1 MLAARLYGPRDIRVE
16 DVPEPRG
23 GDGWVVVETLAAGIC
38 GTDKAFYTGSYPLFR
53 RPITPGHEAVGVVL
67 EGPEHLKGRLVTTEI
82 NLVTDPLH
90 PCNREA
96 YTHCPPSARRV
107 LGIDHDGAMAELFAT
122 RVDAVHVV
130 EGLEPPEKGVYVE
143 PLAAVLRAFRLEPL
157 RPRERLA
164 VIGTGVVAL
173 LAAQVARLH
182 GAEVTI
188 YARRGSVK
196 ARLFEKLGFHVETVE
211 EVDVGR
217 VRWSGAGYD
226 AVLEA
231 TGSPEG
237 LNLAVALVKPMGRV
251 YAKSTH
257 GRPAPID
264 ATVLV
269 VKEVRL
275 VGSRCG
281 WRRDFQDAITLL
293 RGDTLETPITASYPL
308 RSVRDAFE
316 RSLERDAFKVIV
328 KPR

>member
-16 DVPEPRG
+16 EVPEPRG
-23 GDGWVVVETLAAGIC
+23 GDGWVVVRSLAVGIC
-38 GTDKAFYTGSYPLFR
+38 GTDKAFYTGSYPLFKK
-53 RPITPGHEAVGVVL
+53 PLTPGHEAVGVVV
-67 EGPEHLKGRLVTTEI
+67 EGPEGLRGRLVTTEI

-96 YTHCPPSARRV
+96 YTHCPPGARRV

-122 RVDAVHVV
+122 RLDALHPV
-130 EGLEPPEKGVYVE
+130 EGVEPPEKAVYVE

-164 VIGTGVVAL
+164 VVGTGAIAL

-196 ARLFEKLGFHVETVE
+196 ARLFEKLGFHVELVD
-211 EVDVGR
+211 EVDVET
-217 VRWSGAGYD
+217 VKWSGAGYD
-226 AVLEA
+226 AVVEA

-237 LNLAVALVKPMGRV
+237 LNLAIALAKPLGRV

-269 VKEVRL
+269 VKELRL

-281 WRRDFQDAITLL
+281 WRRDFEDAINLL
-293 RGDTLETPITASYPL
+293 REERIETPITAAYPL
-308 RSVRDAFE
+308 AAVREAFE
-316 RSLERDAFKVIV
+316 RSLERDAFKVVV
-328 KPR
+328 KPS